1 VTPKNTLQPYFGE
14 QIESRDG
21 VHRVHISYPVL
32 ADVETADGNVA
43 TEFNGVVSTAFSL
56 ADMGKELE
64 SELSSELKGRLG
76 IIDTAGTIIYS
87 PGRDFA
93 GLNVFGEEYQT
104 AISKNVIPEDQIGR
118 WNEQLRASL
127 ESGKRGWGD
136 FSISGII
143 TTSAYQPIIINGRH
157 VMTFYLELPH
167 TMTAQTAAL
176 IEQQRNFSIIS
187 VIAIA
192 GVSLALAI
200 AVLKWNTRLQ
210 STISQRTDDLAKK
223 SQALQTSNKL
233 LIESNKELEL
243 RNQEL
248 VVARKLAED
257 HEKTQKEFINIAA
270 HELRTPIQPLVGI
283 AEMLGAKLRDDST
296 ESIPITRPEIE
307 IIVRNANRLMNLS
320 SDILAVSRIES
331 SSLNLNKEEIDLEE
345 KVRSVVDDMRHFI
358 SDGKK
363 VEVRFLSKV
372 PREELPF
379 MVEADRERIFQVLAN
394 LLSNARKFTE
404 AGQIVI
410 TVESKDGDAVVSV
423 MDTGSGIDR
432 DIFPKLFTKFA
443 TKSQRGTGLGLFISK
458 SIVEAHGGRIWAQNN
473 KDGKGATFS
482 FTIPVLKKQLPAPD
496 ESRRE

>member
-1 VTPKNTLQPYFGE
+1 
-14 QIESRDG
+14 
-21 VHRVHISYPVL
+21 
-32 ADVETADGNVA
+32 
-43 TEFNGVVSTAFSL
+43 
-56 ADMGKELE
+56 
-64 SELSSELKGRLG
+64 
-76 IIDTAGTIIYS
+76 
-87 PGRDFA
+87 
-93 GLNVFGEEYQT
+93 
-104 AISKNVIPEDQIGR
+104 
-118 WNEQLRASL
+118 
-127 ESGKRGWGD
+127 
-136 FSISGII
+136 
-143 TTSAYQPIIINGRH
+143 
-157 VMTFYLELPH
+157 MTFYLELPH

-223 SQALQTSNKL
+223 SEALQTSNKL

-358 SDGKK
+358 SDGRN
-363 VEVRFLSKV
+363 VEVRFVSKV

-432 DIFPKLFTKFA
+432 DISPKLFTKFA